1 MCVGEVTAEA
11 LGTQVA
17 KDICAMILPRCSA
30 RSLATSASVAA
41 IAIALT
47 ASLLGCEGDS
57 FGYSTRKLPAYKTDS
72 SGGNTP
78 TQQNNDP
85 APSSS
90 DPPGTGSQ
98 PDQQNPPAQ
107 TDAGAGVDASKPP
120 PAAPGACGT
129 PKCFAIG
136 GVCGCKATDSA
147 GNTVKMG
154 CQDGA
159 CACFDANG
167 NDTND
172 FDSSC
177 DDPAS
182 AAIAFQQC
190 ACN

>member
-1 MCVGEVTAEA
+1 
-11 LGTQVA
+11 
-17 KDICAMILPRCSA
+17 MILPRSSA
-30 RSLATSASVAA
+30 RSLATSASIAA
-41 IAIALT
+41 IAVALA

-57 FGYSTRKLPAYKTDS
+57 FGYSTRKLPAYKTDNGT
-72 SGGNTP
+72 GGNAP

-85 APSSS
+85 APSNP
-90 DPPGTGSQ
+90 DPSPPAAQ
-98 PDQQNPPAQ
+98 PDPQSTPAQ
-107 TDAGAGVDASKPP
+107 SDAGAKIDASKPP
-120 PAAPGACGT
+120 PAAPGSCGN
-129 PKCFAIG
+129 PQCFAVG
-136 GVCGCKATDSA
+136 GVCGCKATDGA

-154 CQDGA
+154 CQGGA

-177 DDPAS
+177 EDPAS